1 MKPERTVIRA
11 AQLYTGKKLLRD
23 QTIVIEKDRIA
34 EVTGRAYKAA
44 YSGVVTP
51 AFIDAHSHI
60 GMERQGEPA
69 AESETDDKYTT
80 FAPLHNPVNSIYF
93 DDRAFEEAV
102 DFGVLYSCVV
112 PGSGNILGGR
122 AMLIK
127 NFSQTCKDAV
137 IGHYGYKMALGYNP
151 RSESGWKGQQHNTRM
166 GNAAF
171 LERQFEEVIRQEAK
185 ARVARDRLLWDL
197 DKSPGS
203 TQQPT
208 QEKLKKKSW
217 IKTEYEHALSSEQWA
232 VFGML
237 NGKKPIK
244 VHVHKEDDALFL
256 VDLKKRF
263 GLSVTAEHACGVHR
277 TEVFNE
283 LADNGIPIV
292 YGPLASLDYKVELKT
307 ASYKN
312 VGSLMASRA
321 QFGLMT
327 DHPVILAHH
336 LRDSLKYFLIAGMA
350 PETAVGLVT
359 HENAKILGLDD
370 RVGEIKPGMLASL
383 VVWNKDLFHLAAF
396 PSLVI
401 AEGQIVRG
409 AMDAMA

>member
-1 MKPERTVIRA
+1 MKPKRTVIRA
-11 AQLYTGKKLLRD
+11 EQLYTGKKLLTD
-23 QTIVIEKDRIA
+23 QTIVIEEDRIV
-34 EVTGRAYKAA
+34 EVTGRSCKAA

-69 AESETDDKYTT
+69 AESETDDRQTT

-112 PGSGNILGGR
+112 PGSGNILGGQ

-137 IGHYGYKMALGYNP
+137 IGHYGYKMALGFNP
-151 RSESGWKGQQHNTRM
+151 RSDSRRKGQQHNTRM

-171 LERQFEEVIRQEAK
+171 LEKQFEEVTRQEAK
-185 ARVARDRLLWDL
+185 ARVKRDRSLWDL
-197 DKSPGS
+197 DKGPGS
-203 TQQPT
+203 AKQST
-208 QEKLKKKSW
+208 QERLKKKSW

-237 NGKKPIK
+237 NGQKPIK

-263 GLSVTAEHACGVHR
+263 GLAVTAEHTCGVR
-277 TEVFNE
+277 STEVFNE

-312 VGSLMASRA
+312 VGSLLASRA

-370 RVGEIKPGMLASL
+370 RIGEIKPGMLASL
-383 VVWNKDLFHLAAF
+383 VVWNKDLFHLSAF
-396 PSLVI
+396 PSLVV
-401 AEGQIVRG
+401 AEGKIVRG
-409 AMDAMA
+409 GPEAIV